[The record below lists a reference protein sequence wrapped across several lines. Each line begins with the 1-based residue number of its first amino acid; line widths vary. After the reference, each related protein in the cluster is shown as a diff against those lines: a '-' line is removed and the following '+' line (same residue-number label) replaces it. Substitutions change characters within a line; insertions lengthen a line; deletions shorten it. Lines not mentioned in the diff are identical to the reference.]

1 MSGRQPVF
9 TVVGFCQATRRGV
22 IRGEAGEGSTVPIM
36 KHLGCHSKDFGLYG
50 ECLGEP
56 RNDFK
61 KKVFPRVTHLFNN
74 APLLKTL

>member
-9 TVVGFCQATRRGV
+9 TVVGFCQATKRGMT
-22 IRGEAGEGSTVPIM
+22 RGEAGEVSSFPVV
-36 KHLGCHSKDFGLYG
+36 KHLGRHSKHFGLYG
-50 ECLGEP
+50 ECFGEP

-61 KKVFPRVTHLFNN
+61 KKVFPWVIFNN